1 MSNRIIRS
9 AAALALMTFVAGTA
23 GAQTQTVTFAVDAI
37 NQIALSGSPSLTIS
51 TATAGSQP
59 TSATSTGATWAVTT
73 NTTNA
78 KVTAALD
85 SDMPAGLTLKVN
97 VAAPSV
103 GSSAGA
109 VALTA
114 AGVDVVTGVTKVA
127 ESGMAVTYTLDAT
140 VAVGV
145 VASGTRVVTYTVTG
159 GT

>member
-103 GSSAGA
+103 GTSAGA
-109 VALTA
+109 VALNA

-127 ESGMAVTYTLDAT
+127 ESGLAVTYTLDAT

-145 VASGTRVVTYTVTG
+145 VASGSRIVTYTVTG